1 MVIGNGMDFEWDVLG
16 FVRAGSITFTQKL
29 PTGGYWDSLYLH
41 LIITDNLMIRNNLPY
56 PSFKNIFFFLV
67 GLFFV
72 FVFSVNNL
80 QTKSLTLNML
90 GMCSDGYSYNTS
102 Q

>member
-1 MVIGNGMDFEWDVLG
+1 
-16 FVRAGSITFTQKL
+16 
-29 PTGGYWDSLYLH
+29 
-41 LIITDNLMIRNNLPY
+41 MIRNNLPY
-56 PSFKNIFFFLV
+56 PSFKKKIFFLV

-102 Q
+102 QWILVTLTVLSPMDYNYIADKKLESVTDLHV

>member
-1 MVIGNGMDFEWDVLG
+1 
-16 FVRAGSITFTQKL
+16 
-29 PTGGYWDSLYLH
+29 
-41 LIITDNLMIRNNLPY
+41 MIRNNLPY
-56 PSFKNIFFFLV
+56 PSFKKKFFFLV

-102 Q
+102 QWILVTVLSPMDYNYIADKKLESVTDLHV